1 MIPLT
6 DKENKS
12 YEKQNVCYIC
22 KREFSTNKEIIA
34 TIQKNIEELLA
45 VFSIQDT
52 KHRKKFQ

>member
-12 YEKQNVCYIC
+12 YEKQNVCYIF
-22 KREFSTNKEIIA
+22 KRESSTNKEIIA

-45 VFSIQDT
+45 VFSI
-52 KHRKKFQ
+52 